1 MKIVVIGADAAGMS
15 AAHTALRAAAE
26 RGRDVEIVVVEA
38 TGHTS
43 YSACGIPYWIA
54 GDVDSGDDL
63 VARSAEEHRTAGLD
77 LRLHTTAT
85 AIDPVARTVTVTGP
99 LHAEGRTEVLGY
111 DELVLATG
119 ATAILPAWAQAPD
132 GSLVPGMHPVRNLD
146 DGAHWIDLL
155 GGAATG
161 ADGVHRAR
169 LVGERNAVVVGAG
182 YIGLEMAEALLR
194 RGYRTTVITRGGV
207 MGSLD
212 DDLGARVAD
221 GLRAAGVDLRTGTL
235 VDGIETGPDG
245 RVRAVRTDDGTG
257 TGDVVEADVV
267 VLALGVV
274 PNTGLGSAAGLA
286 LGDSGGY
293 LPDEQG
299 RVAPGIWAAGD
310 CCEQVH
316 RLTGQR
322 AFLPLGTHANKQGR
336 ALGDALLGGSL
347 RFGGVLGTA
356 ITRFSAGA
364 VELEI
369 ARTGLSTREAE
380 AAGRSVVSLVTE
392 GSTASGYMPEAA
404 PIAIKVLADPATRAL
419 LGVQIVGGR
428 GAGKRI
434 DAAAVALWGAMSVD
448 DLAWM
453 DLSYAPPFATAW
465 EILQIAARRLAER
478 T

>member
-119 ATAILPAWAQAPD
+119 ATAILPDWAQGPD

-155 GGAATG
+155 GDSGGTG
-161 ADGVHRAR
+161 
-169 LVGERNAVVVGAG
+169 RNAVVVGAG

-235 VDGIETGPDG
+235 VDGIETRPDG
-245 RVRAVRTDDGTG
+245 RVRAVRTDDGTGTG

-274 PNTGLGSAAGLA
+274 PNTRLGSAAGLA
-286 LGDSGGY
+286 LGDAGGY

-369 ARTGLSTREAE
+369 ARTGLSPREAE